1 MYVNKDRA
9 GFVTNPTRIEETFMF
24 KKIAAAAV
32 LAGALAFSAAAP
44 AVLSAGSISDTA
56 GVSVAIGNW
65 PDPASEKTKKD
76 KSTATTDSTDTTYTT
91 TIGNWPDP
99 A

>member
-1 MYVNKDRA
+1 MYVNKDCA
-9 GFVTNPTRIEETFMF
+9 DLVTTPIVLRNSHML

-44 AVLSAGSISDTA
+44 AVLSAGSIADNAGTA
-56 GVSVAIGNW
+56 VAIGNW
-65 PDPASEKTKKD
+65 PDPMRVKDVNKTNIGNWPDPMVSE
-76 KSTATTDSTDTTYTT
+76 T

-99 A
+99 M

>member
-1 MYVNKDRA
+1 
-9 GFVTNPTRIEETFMF
+9 MF

-44 AVLSAGSISDTA
+44 AVLSAGSVSDTT
-56 GVSVAIGNW
+56 GVSVATGNW
-65 PDPASEKTKKD
+65 PDPASAKVKKN
-76 KSTATTDSTDTTYTT
+76 SDTTYTT
-91 TIGNWPDP
+91 YTGNWPDP